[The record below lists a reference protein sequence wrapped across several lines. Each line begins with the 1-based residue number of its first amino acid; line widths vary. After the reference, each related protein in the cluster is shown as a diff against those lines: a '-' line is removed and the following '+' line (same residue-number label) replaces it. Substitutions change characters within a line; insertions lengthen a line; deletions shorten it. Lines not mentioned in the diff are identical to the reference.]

1 VQQVAQ
7 FSENPGKARWD
18 AVKYIFRYLKGTTEY
33 GLLYEANSV
42 RLQAYYGQG
51 ATNCPAAV
59 FADSNWSNDP
69 EKRKSVGGY
78 LFMMNGGVVDYNC
91 KKHTNT
97 PLSSTEAEWYAACE
111 AAKSA
116 LELRNLL
123 IEMDCPLDG
132 PITIFED
139 NQGCVSYEKISLNHS
154 SMRQIALKFHFLREE
169 IAERRLSLQRV
180 PSSNNIA
187 DIFTKALAG
196 STFRKFRDAL
206 NIRPDLQL
214 L

>member
-1 VQQVAQ
+1 
-7 FSENPGKARWD
+7 
-18 AVKYIFRYLKGTTEY
+18 
-33 GLLYEANSV
+33 V
-42 RLQAYYGQG
+42 RLHAYYGQG

-59 FADSNWSNDP
+59 FADSNSANDP
-69 EKRKSVGGY
+69 DKRKSVGGY
-78 LFMMNGGVVDYNC
+78 VFMMHGGVVDYNC
-91 KKHTNT
+91 KKYTNT
-97 PLSSTEAEWYAACE
+97 PLSSTEAEWYAACD

-123 IEMDCPLDG
+123 IEMDCPLNG

-139 NQGCVSYEKISLNHS
+139 NQGCESYGKISLNHS
-154 SMRQIALKFHFLREE
+154 SMRHIALKFHFLREE
-169 IAERRLSLQRV
+169 IAEGRLSLQRV

-196 STFRKFRDAL
+196 PIFRKFRDGL
-206 NIRPDLQL
+206 NIRPVPQL